1 LHRATQGS
9 DTNLHEKVYMSN
21 GGEWERALRVREDD
35 FERTLERLE
44 RGDKAKPDLPR
55 LDTNAN
61 HIGCEARREV
71 FVTPVDSRRPPENPL
86 GSPQSP
92 YALRDPEAP
101 NSPWLGQSPRYFANI
116 TKSPTRII
124 RDSGSTLDPIPEH
137 GATEWRGSGATTHSA
152 DSPGP
157 QSPEAPTGNR
167 SDSWEGIGGAIRG
180 FLGRT
185 KKVKMPPATRQGS
198 QETPHS
204 VPETTRSQVHSDS
217 SLNYDSGNTMQ
228 PSASGGARPQP
239 LAERVRDTM
248 NTPARWSSTPNQ
260 HRESTANRSATR
272 RPPPRPLGE
281 RPLVGMPISPG
292 VSHHE
297 RNLSSSVPTPGIQQV
312 NTWPPFEPGPR
323 RPTITKEDLNKPLPP
338 PPPHRK

>member
-21 GGEWERALRVREDD
+21 GGGWERALRVREDD

-55 LDTNAN
+55 LDTSAN
-61 HIGCEARREV
+61 HVGREARREV
-71 FVTPVDSRRPPENPL
+71 FVTPVDSRRPPENL
-86 GSPQSP
+86 LSSPQSP
-92 YALRDPEAP
+92 HTLRDPEAP
-101 NSPWLGQSPRYFANI
+101 NNPRLVQSPRYFANI
-116 TKSPTRII
+116 TKSPTRIT

-185 KKVKMPPATRQGS
+185 KKVKTPPATRQGS

-228 PSASGGARPQP
+228 PSTSSRARPQR

-248 NTPARWSSTPNQ
+248 DTPARWSSTPNQ

-272 RPPPRPLGE
+272 RSPPRPLGE